1 MNDKTQQDSL
11 LMKFKPVLE
20 TTSTRWYVTFFILL
34 LVFAWGIYGLVEQIT
49 GGHIVT
55 GMRDNV
61 VWGVYIVNFIFFMG
75 LSYAGA
81 LVSGVLH
88 LFNSEWRKPII
99 RMAELVTV
107 ISLIIGPFFI
117 FFCIGRLDRLHFL
130 IIHPRIQSPISWDV
144 IGIMTDLIGCF
155 LYLYLSFIEDFA
167 LLRDQDSIKLPA
179 WRQKLYR
186 VLAIGYTGTPKQKK
200 IIHTARTVMSA
211 MIIAI
216 AIIVYSVLAWI
227 FGVTLQPGWDSTIF
241 GPYFVIAAIFSGSG
255 LMIILMWIFRKIYK
269 LEEYITEK
277 HFINMGVLLLV
288 VAAFYGYFTFCDY
301 LTKWYGSVKINS
313 QLIDKLFTEF
323 NLMFML
329 ANYIGIIVPIIIVGI
344 PQFRTIRNIT
354 MGAVIAVVALWIN
367 RYIIVIP
374 TLETPFLPI
383 QDSREAWLNYSS
395 TWVEWSLTAAGIAV
409 FILLFKLA
417 SKFLPIIS
425 ISEMSHQDDRK
436 LKILE

>member
-1 MNDKTQQDSL
+1 MNNTELQNSL
-11 LMKFKPVLE
+11 LNKFKPVLE
-20 TTSTRWYVTFFILL
+20 TTSIRWYVTFAVLMV
-34 LVFAWGIYGLVEQIT
+34 VFGWGIFGLIEQIT

-99 RMAELVTV
+99 RMAELITV
-107 ISLIIGPFFI
+107 ISLIIGPFYI
-117 FFCIGRLDRLHFL
+117 LFCIGRLDRLHFL
-130 IIHPRIQSPISWDV
+130 FIHPRIQSPISWDV
-144 IGIMTDLIGCF
+144 IGIVTDLFGCF

-167 LLRDQDSIKLPA
+167 LLRDQKEIKLPN
-179 WRQKLYR
+179 WRVKIYKW
-186 VLAIGYTGTPKQKK
+186 LALGYTGTPHQKK
-200 IIHTARTVMSA
+200 IIHSARTVMSA

-255 LMIILMWIFRKIYK
+255 LMIVLMYIFRRLYK

-313 QLIDKLFTEF
+313 QLIDKLFAEF
-323 NLMFML
+323 NFMFFF
-329 ANYIGIIVPIIIVGI
+329 ANYIGIILPIVIVGI
-344 PQFRTIRNIT
+344 RRFRTINNIT
-354 MGAVIAVVALWIN
+354 MASVIAVIALWVN

-383 QDSREAWLNYSS
+383 QDSREAWLNYTA
-395 TWVEWSLTAAGIAV
+395 TWVEWSLMAAGVAI
-409 FILLFKLA
+409 FIIMFKLA

-425 ISEMSHQDDRK
+425 ISEMTHEDHRA

>member
-1 MNDKTQQDSL
+1 MNNTELQKSL
-11 LMKFKPVLE
+11 LNKFKPVLE
-20 TTSTRWYVTFFILL
+20 TTSTRWYVTFAVLIV
-34 LVFAWGIYGLVEQIT
+34 VFGWGIFGLIEQIT

-99 RMAELVTV
+99 RMAELITV
-107 ISLIIGPFFI
+107 ISLIIGPFYI
-117 FFCIGRLDRLHFL
+117 LFCIGRLDRLHFL
-130 IIHPRIQSPISWDV
+130 FIHPRIQSPISWDV
-144 IGIMTDLIGCF
+144 IGIVTDLFGCF

-167 LLRDQDSIKLPA
+167 LLLDKKEIKLPN
-179 WRQKLYR
+179 WRVKIYKW
-186 VLAIGYTGTPKQKK
+186 LALGYTGTPHQKK
-200 IIHTARTVMSA
+200 IIHSARTIMSA

-255 LMIILMWIFRKIYK
+255 LMIILMYIFRRLYK

-313 QLIDKLFTEF
+313 QLIDKLFAEF
-323 NLMFML
+323 NFMFVF
-329 ANYIGIIVPIIIVGI
+329 ANYIGIILPIVIVGI
-344 PQFRTIRNIT
+344 RRFRTINNIT
-354 MGAVIAVVALWIN
+354 MASVIAVIALWVN

-383 QDSREAWLNYSS
+383 QDSREAWVNYTA
-395 TWVEWSLTAAGIAV
+395 TWVEWSLMAAGIAI
-409 FILLFKLA
+409 FIIMFKLA

-425 ISEMSHQDDRK
+425 ISEMTHEDHRT

>member
-1 MNDKTQQDSL
+1 MSDTILQDNL
-11 LMKFKPVLE
+11 LLKFKPILE
-20 TTSTRWYVTFFILL
+20 KTSTLWYVTLVILL
-34 LVFAWGIYGLVEQIT
+34 LILVWGIVGLVEQIT

-99 RMAELVTV
+99 RMAELITI
-107 ISLIIGPFFI
+107 ISLIIGPFYI

-144 IGIMTDLIGCF
+144 IGIMTDLVGCF
-155 LYLYLSFIEDFA
+155 IYLYLSFIEDFA
-167 LLRDQDSIKLPA
+167 LLRDQKHIELSK
-179 WRQKLYR
+179 WRQKTYR
-186 VLAIGYTGTPKQKK
+186 MLALGYTGTPKQKK
-200 IIHTARTVMSA
+200 IIRSSRTIMSA

-277 HFINMGVLLLV
+277 HFINMGMLLLV

-301 LTKWYGSVKINS
+301 LTKWYGSTKINAE
-313 QLIDKLFTEF
+313 LINKLFAEF
-323 NLMFML
+323 NWMFIF
-329 ANYIGIIVPIIIVGI
+329 ANYIGIIIPIIIVGI
-344 PQFRTIRNIT
+344 PRFRTIRNIT
-354 MGAVIAVVALWIN
+354 IGAVIAVVALWVN
-367 RYIIVIP
+367 RYIIIVP

-383 QDSREAWLNYSS
+383 QDSRADWVNYSS
-395 TWVEWSLTAAGIAV
+395 TWVEWSLIAAGVAV

-417 SKFLPIIS
+417 AKFLPIIS
-425 ISEMSHQDDRK
+425 ISEMIQKDHK
-436 LKILE
+436 TLKILE